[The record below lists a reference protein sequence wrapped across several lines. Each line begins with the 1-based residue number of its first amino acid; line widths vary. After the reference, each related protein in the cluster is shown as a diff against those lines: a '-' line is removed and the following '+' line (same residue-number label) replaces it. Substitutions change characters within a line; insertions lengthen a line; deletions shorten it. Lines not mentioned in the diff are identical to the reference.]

1 LVKLRNPG
9 ASTDAATIAT
19 DASQC
24 TCSGTI
30 DDDRKLGAPTSP
42 VDRQR
47 ALCVLP
53 GVWGNHTL
61 TLATGAGG
69 FGFGTDITGALTAT
83 GSGTNDFIGAMD
95 VASVDRWRVL
105 AVAKGY

>member
-1 LVKLRNPG
+1 L
-9 ASTDAATIAT
+9 
-19 DASQC
+19 
-24 TCSGTI
+24 
-30 DDDRKLGAPTSP
+30 
-42 VDRQR
+42 
-47 ALCVLP
+47 
-53 GVWGNHTL
+53 GNHTL

-95 VASVDRWRVL
+95 VASADRWRVL